1 MRNRFYLIA
10 LLSVFSLSLAAQTAV
25 EWQSTSVM
33 QSSGSSYS
41 SQVTAVGATS
51 VASEAT
57 TTENYA
63 PAQSRPRRV
72 IEYNEEFDDND
83 PGSPLGDGLIPLSLL
98 ALAFAGFIFLR
109 RRKTCE

>member
-1 MRNRFYLIA
+1 MRNRFYIIA

-25 EWQSTSVM
+25 EWQSTSAM

-51 VASEAT
+51 VTSEAT

-72 IEYNEEFDDND
+72 IEYNDDINGD